1 MDKIYQIDD
10 LQLLQDYLLRF
21 PDIDRLRAC
30 LLSEFFNYA
39 SYRNVTEWNMAVR
52 LCECLA
58 VVGWG
63 AHEPLEAVRGV
74 CYNGNPNTF
83 FVNRYRKPRFFDAAW
98 SKRKEGLAIDY
109 SQSFLYGSGDND
121 SPETAVQD
129 KTIGAPQDIKLGC
142 QRNWIAKNPICLTR
156 GIANCYDTSRDVIE
170 SMEKWLN
177 PELDRRMRPELYGNA
192 LNRIILNCSFSF
204 YDNDHCKTNYIIAD
218 DSLKLKKKDFY
229 SVLLGMFSEKE
240 INDNGYYLRN
250 RFSYGPFRPD
260 TGTVRVAIVFEK
272 EFSRLPPL
280 RQKQVM
286 SEYFIQAVG
295 QCAKRLMKKVDYD
308 FGLMQSDLSAI
319 LREWFEK

>member
-1 MDKIYQIDD
+1 MEKVYQIDD
-10 LQLLQDYLLRF
+10 LQQLREYLLTF
-21 PDIDRLRAC
+21 PNIDGLRAF
-30 LLSEFFNYA
+30 LLSEFSKYA

-74 CYNGNPNTF
+74 CFNGNPNTF

-109 SQSFLYGSGDND
+109 SRSFSHGSGDN
-121 SPETAVQD
+121 PLAGAAVQGND
-129 KTIGAPQDIKLGC
+129 IGEPQDAGLDS

-156 GIANCYDTSRDVIE
+156 GIANCYENSRAVIE

-192 LNRIILNCSFSF
+192 VNRIILNCSFSF

-218 DSLKLKKKDFY
+218 DSLKLRQKDFY
-229 SVLLGMFSEKE
+229 PALLGMFSEKE

-250 RFSYGPFRPD
+250 RFSYGPFRSD

-272 EFSRLPPL
+272 EFSWLPPL
-280 RQKQVM
+280 RQKQIM
-286 SEYFIQAVG
+286 SEYFIHAVG
-295 QCAKRLMKKVDYD
+295 QCAKRLCKKVGYD

-319 LREWFEK
+319 LREWCEK